1 MMAEKKKILEAPKKV
16 VDGLVEVFEGL
27 AQMFS
32 GVSDQLDKIPLV
44 AYDPEEELPRPV
56 AEVPALS
63 EKKSVAVP
71 HPRKKP
77 VKKIHKADVPV
88 EIADK
93 PAEAPVVEETAVED
107 DVNSGSSVEEAAT
120 EGDSAENDSADGE
133 ATDSDFPVD
142 DADALPWSEDT
153 GQKDTA
159 PAEAEPQTE
168 PKAAPAVTITRDDLT
183 AVIVGKI
190 KKKRSNNEKIGQ
202 LLKAYGCKELSALPP
217 EKYEVFL
224 TDISQL

>member
-1 MMAEKKKILEAPKKV
+1 MAEDKKILEAPKKV

-32 GVSDQLDKIPLV
+32 GVSDQLEKIPLL
-44 AYDPEEELPRPV
+44 AADPEDEIPRPL

-63 EKKSVAVP
+63 EKKGAATP

-77 VKKIHKADVPV
+77 IKKIRKADVPA
-88 EIADK
+88 EEL
-93 PAEAPVVEETAVED
+93 AEAPMAEEPAAED
-107 DVNSGSSVEEAAT
+107 DVNSGSSLEQPAT

-133 ATDSDFPVD
+133 AADSDFPVD
-142 DADALPWSEDT
+142 DADALPWNEDT

-159 PAEAEPQTE
+159 PAEAEP
-168 PKAAPAVTITRDDLT
+168 KAAPAVTITKDDLT

-217 EKYEVFL
+217 EKYEAFL

>member
-1 MMAEKKKILEAPKKV
+1 MMAEDKKILEAPKKV

-32 GVSDQLDKIPLV
+32 GVSDQLEKIPLL
-44 AYDPEEELPRPV
+44 AADPEDEIPRPL
-56 AEVPALS
+56 AEVPAQS
-63 EKKSVAVP
+63 EKKGAAAP

-77 VKKIHKADVPV
+77 VKKIRKADVPV
-88 EIADK
+88 EE
-93 PAEAPVVEETAVED
+93 PAEVPVAEEPAVED
-107 DVNSGSSVEEAAT
+107 DVNSESSVGEPAT

-133 ATDSDFPVD
+133 AADSDFPVD
-142 DADALPWSEDT
+142 DADTLPWNEDT

-159 PAEAEPQTE
+159 PTQPQAGQ
-168 PKAAPAVTITRDDLT
+168 KAAPAVTITKDDIT

-217 EKYEVFL
+217 EKYEAFL

>member
-1 MMAEKKKILEAPKKV
+1 MMAEDKKILEAPKKV

-32 GVSDQLDKIPLV
+32 GVSDQLEKIPLL
-44 AYDPEEELPRPV
+44 AADPEDEIPRPL

-63 EKKSVAVP
+63 EKKGAAAP

-77 VKKIHKADVPV
+77 VKKIRKAEVPV
-88 EIADK
+88 EE
-93 PAEAPVVEETAVED
+93 PAEVPVTDEPAVED
-107 DVNSGSSVEEAAT
+107 DVNSGSSLEQPAT
-120 EGDSAENDSADGE
+120 ESDSAENDSADGE
-133 ATDSDFPVD
+133 TADSDFPVD
-142 DADALPWSEDT
+142 DADALPWNEDT

-159 PAEAEPQTE
+159 SAEAEPQTE
-168 PKAAPAVTITRDDLT
+168 QKAAPAVTITRDDLT

-217 EKYEVFL
+217 EKYEAFL

>member
-1 MMAEKKKILEAPKKV
+1 MMAEDKKILEAPKKV

-44 AYDPEEELPRPV
+44 AYDPEEEMPRPV

-63 EKKSVAVP
+63 EKKGAAVP

-77 VKKIHKADVPV
+77 VKKIRKADIPM
-88 EIADK
+88 EE
-93 PAEAPVVEETAVED
+93 PAEVPALEEPVVKA
-107 DVNSGSSVEEAAT
+107 DVNSGSSVEEVAT
-120 EGDSAENDSADGE
+120 EGDSAENDSVEGEATDSE

-142 DADALPWSEDT
+142 DADALPWNEDT
-153 GQKDTA
+153 GQKDTSS
-159 PAEAEPQTE
+159 AEPQDK
-168 PKAAPAVTITRDDLT
+168 PKVAPAVTITKDDIT

-217 EKYEVFL
+217 EKYEAFL

>member
-1 MMAEKKKILEAPKKV
+1 MMAEDKKILEAPKKV

-32 GVSDQLDKIPLV
+32 GVSDQLEKIPLI
-44 AYDPEEELPRPV
+44 ADDPEDEMPRPV
-56 AEVPALS
+56 SEVPALS
-63 EKKSVAVP
+63 EKKGATAP

-77 VKKIHKADVPV
+77 VKKIRKADIPV
-88 EIADK
+88 EE
-93 PAEAPVVEETAVED
+93 PAEAPVAEEPAAEDDDTNSESSVEETA
-107 DVNSGSSVEEAAT
+107 A
-120 EGDSAENDSADGE
+120 EGDSVENDSADGE

-142 DADALPWSEDT
+142 DADALPWDEDT
-153 GQKDTA
+153 GQKDTVSE
-159 PAEAEPQTE
+159 EAEP
-168 PKAAPAVTITRDDLT
+168 KSAPAVTITKDDIT

-217 EKYEVFL
+217 EKYEAFL
-224 TDISQL
+224 ADISQL

>member
-1 MMAEKKKILEAPKKV
+1 MMAEDKKILEAPKKV

-32 GVSDQLDKIPLV
+32 GVSDQLEKNPLL
-44 AYDPEEELPRPV
+44 AADPEDEIPRPL

-63 EKKSVAVP
+63 EKKGAAAP

-88 EIADK
+88 EE
-93 PAEAPVVEETAVED
+93 PAEVPVADEPAVED
-107 DVNSGSSVEEAAT
+107 DVNSGSSLEQPAT
-120 EGDSAENDSADGE
+120 ESDSAENDSADGE
-133 ATDSDFPVD
+133 TADSDFPVD
-142 DADALPWSEDT
+142 DADALPWNEDT

-159 PAEAEPQTE
+159 SAEAEPQTE
-168 PKAAPAVTITRDDLT
+168 QKAAPAVTITRDDLT

-217 EKYEVFL
+217 EKYEAFL

>member
-1 MMAEKKKILEAPKKV
+1 MMAEDKKILEAPKKV

-32 GVSDQLDKIPLV
+32 GVSDQLEKIPLL
-44 AYDPEEELPRPV
+44 AADPEDEIPRPL

-63 EKKSVAVP
+63 EKKGAAAP

-77 VKKIHKADVPV
+77 VKKIRKAEVPV
-88 EIADK
+88 EE
-93 PAEAPVVEETAVED
+93 PAEVPVADEPAVED
-107 DVNSGSSVEEAAT
+107 DVNSGSSLEQPAT
-120 EGDSAENDSADGE
+120 ESDSAENDSADGE
-133 ATDSDFPVD
+133 TADSDFPVD
-142 DADALPWSEDT
+142 DADALPWNEDT

-159 PAEAEPQTE
+159 SAEAEPQTE
-168 PKAAPAVTITRDDLT
+168 QKAAPAVTITRDDLT

-202 LLKAYGCKELSALPP
+202 LLKTYGCKELSALPP
-217 EKYEVFL
+217 EKYEAFL

>member
-1 MMAEKKKILEAPKKV
+1 MMAEDKKILEAPKKV

-32 GVSDQLDKIPLV
+32 GVSDQLEKIPLL
-44 AYDPEEELPRPV
+44 AADPEDEIPRPL

-63 EKKSVAVP
+63 EKKGAAVP

-77 VKKIHKADVPV
+77 VKKIHKGDVPA
-88 EIADK
+88 EE
-93 PAEAPVVEETAVED
+93 PAEAPMEEEPAAED
-107 DVNSGSSVEEAAT
+107 DMNSGSSVEETTA
-120 EGDSAENDSADGE
+120 EGDSTENESADGE
-133 ATDSDFPVD
+133 AADRDFPVD
-142 DADALPWSEDT
+142 DADALPWNEDT

-159 PAEAEPQTE
+159 SAELQSE
-168 PKAAPAVTITRDDLT
+168 PKAAPAVTITKDDLT

-217 EKYEVFL
+217 EKYEAFL

>member
-1 MMAEKKKILEAPKKV
+1 MMAEDKKILEAPKKV

-32 GVSDQLDKIPLV
+32 GVSDQLEKIPLI
-44 AYDPEEELPRPV
+44 ADDPEDEMPRPV
-56 AEVPALS
+56 SEVPALS
-63 EKKSVAVP
+63 EKKGAAAP

-77 VKKIHKADVPV
+77 VKKIRKTDVPV
-88 EIADK
+88 EE
-93 PAEAPVVEETAVED
+93 PAEAPVVEEPAAED
-107 DVNSGSSVEEAAT
+107 DTNSGSLVEETAA
-120 EGDSAENDSADGE
+120 EGDSTENESADGE

-142 DADALPWSEDT
+142 DADALPWNEDT
-153 GQKDTA
+153 GQKSTA
-159 PAEAEPQTE
+159 SEEAE
-168 PKAAPAVTITRDDLT
+168 PKAAPAVTITKDDIT

-217 EKYEVFL
+217 EKYEAFL
-224 TDISQL
+224 ADISQL

>member
-1 MMAEKKKILEAPKKV
+1 MMAEDKKILEAPKKV

-32 GVSDQLDKIPLV
+32 GVSDQLEKIPLL
-44 AYDPEEELPRPV
+44 AADPEDEIPRPL

-63 EKKSVAVP
+63 EKKGAAVP

-77 VKKIHKADVPV
+77 VKKNHKGDVPA
-88 EIADK
+88 EE
-93 PAEAPVVEETAVED
+93 PAEAPMEEEPAAED
-107 DVNSGSSVEEAAT
+107 DTNSGSSVEESAT

-133 ATDSDFPVD
+133 AADSDFPVD
-142 DADALPWSEDT
+142 DADALPWNEDT

-159 PAEAEPQTE
+159 PAEAEP
-168 PKAAPAVTITRDDLT
+168 KAAPAVTITKDDLT

-217 EKYEVFL
+217 EKYEAFL

>member
-1 MMAEKKKILEAPKKV
+1 MMAEDKKILEAPTKV

-32 GVSDQLDKIPLV
+32 GVSDQLEKIPLL
-44 AYDPEEELPRPV
+44 AADPEDEIPRPL

-63 EKKSVAVP
+63 EKKGAAVP

-77 VKKIHKADVPV
+77 VKKIRKGDV
-88 EIADK
+88 
-93 PAEAPVVEETAVED
+93 PAEAPMEEEPVAED
-107 DVNSGSSVEEAAT
+107 NTNSGSSVEETTA
-120 EGDSAENDSADGE
+120 EGDSTENESADGE
-133 ATDSDFPVD
+133 AADRDFPVD
-142 DADALPWSEDT
+142 DADALPWNEDT

-159 PAEAEPQTE
+159 STEPQSE
-168 PKAAPAVTITRDDLT
+168 PKAAPAVTITKDDLT

-217 EKYEVFL
+217 EKYEAFL

>member
-1 MMAEKKKILEAPKKV
+1 MAEDKKILEAPKKV

-44 AYDPEEELPRPV
+44 AYDPEDEIPRPV

-63 EKKSVAVP
+63 EKKGAATP

-77 VKKIHKADVPV
+77 VKKICKADVSVESAENPMEEEPV
-88 EIADK
+88 A
-93 PAEAPVVEETAVED
+93 ED
-107 DVNSGSSVEEAAT
+107 DVNSGSSVEEPAT
-120 EGDSAENDSADGE
+120 EGDSAENDSADSE
-133 ATDSDFPVD
+133 AADSDFPVD
-142 DADALPWSEDT
+142 DADALPWNEDT
-153 GQKDTA
+153 GQKDTDSA
-159 PAEAEPQTE
+159 KAEPQAE
-168 PKAAPAVTITRDDLT
+168 QKATPAVTITREDLT

-217 EKYEVFL
+217 EKYEAFL

>member
-1 MMAEKKKILEAPKKV
+1 MMAEDKKILEAPKKV
-16 VDGLVEVFEGL
+16 VDGLVEVFEDL

-32 GVSDQLDKIPLV
+32 GVSDQLEKIPLV
-44 AYDPEEELPRPV
+44 AYDPEDEIPRPL

-63 EKKSVAVP
+63 EKKGAAVP

-77 VKKIHKADVPV
+77 VKKIRKADAPVEESAEVPV
-88 EIADK
+88 AEE
-93 PAEAPVVEETAVED
+93 PAAED
-107 DVNSGSSVEEAAT
+107 DVNSGSSLEQPAT

-133 ATDSDFPVD
+133 AADSDFPVD
-142 DADALPWSEDT
+142 DADALPWNEDT

-159 PAEAEPQTE
+159 SAEPQAE
-168 PKAAPAVTITRDDLT
+168 QEAAPAGTITKDDLT

-217 EKYEVFL
+217 EKYEAFL

>member
-1 MMAEKKKILEAPKKV
+1 MMAEDKKILEAPKKV

-32 GVSDQLDKIPLV
+32 GVSDQLEKLPLV
-44 AYDPEEELPRPV
+44 ADDPEDEMPRPI

-63 EKKSVAVP
+63 EKKGAAVP

-77 VKKIHKADVPV
+77 VKKIRKADVPV
-88 EIADK
+88 EAADE
-93 PAEAPVVEETAVED
+93 AEAPVVEEPAAED
-107 DVNSGSSVEEAAT
+107 DVNSGSPV
-120 EGDSAENDSADGE
+120 EGDSAENDSA
-133 ATDSDFPVD
+133 DSDFPVD
-142 DADALPWSEDT
+142 DADALPWNEDT

-159 PAEAEPQTE
+159 PAEAEPQDE
-168 PKAAPAVTITRDDLT
+168 PKDAPAVAITKDDLT

-217 EKYEVFL
+217 EKYEAFL

>member
-1 MMAEKKKILEAPKKV
+1 MAEDKKILEAPKKV

-32 GVSDQLDKIPLV
+32 GVSDQLEKIPLL
-44 AYDPEEELPRPV
+44 AADPEDEIPRPL

-63 EKKSVAVP
+63 EKKGAAVP
-71 HPRKKP
+71 HPCKKP
-77 VKKIHKADVPV
+77 VKKNHKGDVPA
-88 EIADK
+88 EE
-93 PAEAPVVEETAVED
+93 PAEAPMEEEPAAED
-107 DVNSGSSVEEAAT
+107 DTNSGSSVEETTA
-120 EGDSAENDSADGE
+120 EGDSTENESADGE
-133 ATDSDFPVD
+133 AADSDFPVD
-142 DADALPWSEDT
+142 DADALPWNEDT

-159 PAEAEPQTE
+159 PAEAEP
-168 PKAAPAVTITRDDLT
+168 KAAPAVTITKDDLT

-217 EKYEVFL
+217 EKYEAFL

>member
-1 MMAEKKKILEAPKKV
+1 MMAEDKKILEAPKKV

-32 GVSDQLDKIPLV
+32 GVSDQLEKIPLL
-44 AYDPEEELPRPV
+44 AADPEDEIPRPL

-63 EKKSVAVP
+63 EKKGAAVP

-77 VKKIHKADVPV
+77 VKKTHKGDVPA
-88 EIADK
+88 EE
-93 PAEAPVVEETAVED
+93 PAEAPMEEEPAAED
-107 DVNSGSSVEEAAT
+107 DTNSGSSVEETTA
-120 EGDSAENDSADGE
+120 EGDSTENESADGE
-133 ATDSDFPVD
+133 AADSDFPVD
-142 DADALPWSEDT
+142 DADALPWNEDT

-159 PAEAEPQTE
+159 PAEAEP
-168 PKAAPAVTITRDDLT
+168 KAAPAVTITKDDLT

-217 EKYEVFL
+217 EKYEAFL

>member
-1 MMAEKKKILEAPKKV
+1 MMAEDKKILEAPKKV

-32 GVSDQLDKIPLV
+32 GVSDQLDKIPLL
-44 AYDPEEELPRPV
+44 AADPEDEIPRPL
-56 AEVPALS
+56 AEIPALS
-63 EKKSVAVP
+63 EKKGAAAP

-77 VKKIHKADVPV
+77 VKKTHKAEVPAEEPAEVPV
-88 EIADK
+88 AEE
-93 PAEAPVVEETAVED
+93 PAAED
-107 DVNSGSSVEEAAT
+107 DTNSGSSVEESAT
-120 EGDSAENDSADGE
+120 EGDSAKNDSADGE
-133 ATDSDFPVD
+133 AADSDFPVD
-142 DADALPWSEDT
+142 DADALPWNEDT
-153 GQKDTA
+153 GQKATA
-159 PAEAEPQTE
+159 SAEAESQAGQ
-168 PKAAPAVTITRDDLT
+168 KAAPAVTITKDDLT

-217 EKYEVFL
+217 EKYEAFL

>member
-1 MMAEKKKILEAPKKV
+1 MMAEDKKILEAPKKV

-32 GVSDQLDKIPLV
+32 GVSDQLDKIPLL
-44 AYDPEEELPRPV
+44 AADPEDEIPRPL
-56 AEVPALS
+56 AEIPALS
-63 EKKSVAVP
+63 EKKGAAAP

-77 VKKIHKADVPV
+77 VKKTHKSEVPAEEPAEVPV
-88 EIADK
+88 AEE
-93 PAEAPVVEETAVED
+93 PAAED
-107 DVNSGSSVEEAAT
+107 DTNSGSSVEESAT
-120 EGDSAENDSADGE
+120 EGDSAKNDSADGE
-133 ATDSDFPVD
+133 AADSDFPVD
-142 DADALPWSEDT
+142 DADALPWNEDT
-153 GQKDTA
+153 GQKATA
-159 PAEAEPQTE
+159 SAEAESQVGQ
-168 PKAAPAVTITRDDLT
+168 KAAPAVTITKDDLT

-217 EKYEVFL
+217 EKYEAFL